1 MSTEENKALVRRLFQ
16 AIDDGQIDE
25 AIDLCMVEEYNDHNP
40 PPAPGLAPG
49 RAGTHQGAAMVKAAF
64 PDAKHAIDF
73 QVAEGD
79 LVVTQV
85 TAKGTHTGSIMG
97 ETPTGRAV
105 TATGITVH
113 RVVHGKL
120 VEKWS
125 QTDFMGLMTQMGIL
139 QAPGGVPAS

>member
-1 MSTEENKALVRRLFQ
+1 
-16 AIDDGQIDE
+16 
-25 AIDLCMVEEYNDHNP
+25 
-40 PPAPGLAPG
+40 
-49 RAGTHQGAAMVKAAF
+49 MVKAAF

-113 RVVHGKL
+113 RVVNGKL

-139 QAPGGVPAS
+139 PAPGGVPAS